1 MPDPGQ
7 VRQDIPAEAFAE
19 ELGRLCESRA
29 FRHSLRQQRFL
40 KHLLERKAAGDLGAL
55 TAAALAID
63 FFRKSASSY
72 DPKTDAVVRIE
83 AGRLRQRLERY
94 YAEEGQTA
102 VWEISLDR
110 GSYLPRL
117 RRRDDLALDLAGLP
131 GLALRLVQPEAVP
144 GEPDFSEVCQEI
156 EHTLRRLPTL
166 RAFRLPTASPVDWR
180 EARREARQGGGTR
193 WVLLL
198 EPVEGRGLSCTLAPV
213 VGREACHTQH
223 IAFGDRRG
231 LELQALVRREL
242 LRGLLP
248 KLCAEPVAAEFA
260 GIHFG
265 STVDPKAYDAYLRAR
280 YMLKQRHHDW
290 LAKGIKLLEEATQ
303 CDPQFADAWAELAAA
318 QMQRRHLVF
327 DPGARDSEKAIRAA
341 RQAIE
346 LHPGSGKAHA
356 TLARIA
362 YINDFDWA
370 EADRLF
376 QFALQV
382 TPRDHEVRGAYAS
395 FLVFSARFEEA
406 LREFD
411 VLRAL
416 NPLDLA
422 TRSNLGA
429 LFFYWRDFERA
440 AAVLQQTV
448 EIAPQDIYAL
458 LLLADALAAL
468 GDAEGSLAAAQ
479 QMLQRAPDY
488 ANSYV
493 YLARALHL
501 LGQKSNA
508 ERVMGQARQR
518 FNGVITG
525 YEEAM
530 LAVASGDLSA
540 ALGQLGAY
548 ASARGN
554 GAHCIPVDPSF
565 ARLHALPGWAVMLQK
580 AGLPD
585 FSERLAKL

>member
-7 VRQDIPAEAFAE
+7 VRHETPTEAFAE
-19 ELGRLCESRA
+19 ELERLCESRA

-55 TAAALAID
+55 KEAALAID
-63 FFRKSASSY
+63 FFHKHAASY

-83 AGRLRQRLERY
+83 AGRLRLRLERY
-94 YAEEGQTA
+94 YAEEGHA
-102 VWEISLDR
+102 AAWEISLDR

-117 RRRDDLALDLAGLP
+117 RRRDDLALDLASLP
-131 GLALRLVQPEAVP
+131 GLALRLVQPEGTTADPV
-144 GEPDFSEVCQEI
+144 FAEVCQEI
-156 EHTLRRLPTL
+156 ESTLRRLPTL
-166 RAFRLPTASPVDWR
+166 RTFRLPAATAVDWR
-180 EARREARQGGGTR
+180 DARREARQSSGTR
-193 WVLLL
+193 WVLLI
-198 EPVEGRGLSCTLAPV
+198 EAAAGQGVSYTLACV
-213 VGREACHTQH
+213 AGRDTCHTRH
-223 IAFGDRRG
+223 IALGDCRG
-231 LELQALVRREL
+231 LELLGLVRREL
-242 LRGLLP
+242 LRDLVP
-248 KLCAEPVAAEFA
+248 RLCSEPAAA
-260 GIHFG
+260 DLGGTQPG
-265 STVDPKAYDAYLRAR
+265 STADPKAYDAYLRAR
-280 YMLKQRHHDW
+280 YMLKQRQHDW
-290 LAKGIKLLEEATQ
+290 LDKAIKLLEEATQ
-303 CDPQFADAWAELAAA
+303 CDPRFADAWAELAAA
-318 QMQRRHLVF
+318 QVQRRHLVF
-327 DPGARDSEKAIRAA
+327 DPGARNSEKAIHAA

-362 YINDFDWA
+362 YINDFDWG

-376 QFALQV
+376 QLALKAA
-382 TPRDHEVRGAYAS
+382 PRDHEVRGAYAS
-395 FLVFSARFEEA
+395 FLVFSARFDEA

-416 NPLDLA
+416 SPLDLGV
-422 TRSNLGA
+422 RSNLGA

-440 AAVLQQTV
+440 ATVLRQTV
-448 EIAPQDIYAL
+448 ELAPQDIYAL

-488 ANSYV
+488 ANSHV

-501 LGQKSNA
+501 LGRKSNA
-508 ERVMGQARQR
+508 ERVMEQARQR

-530 LAVASGDLSA
+530 LAVACGDLGA

-548 ASARGN
+548 AGARGN

-565 ARLHALPGWAVMLQK
+565 ARLHALPGWAEMLQK